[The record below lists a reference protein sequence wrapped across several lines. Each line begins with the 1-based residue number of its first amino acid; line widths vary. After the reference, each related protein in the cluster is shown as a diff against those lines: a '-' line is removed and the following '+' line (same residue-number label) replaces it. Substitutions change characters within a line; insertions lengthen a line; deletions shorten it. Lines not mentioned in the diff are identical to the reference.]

1 MGTTLSPLI
10 IPPLVLGF
18 DNWRVGFLWT
28 FPISLIWV
36 FLWMKYF
43 RRPEKSP
50 NVSTLELQ
58 YINSD
63 STEIENAEK
72 VRWKDILPHRGAW
85 AIAVAKFMA
94 DPVWWFYLFWGAKF
108 LNEKFGLNLK
118 EIGLPFF
125 TIYLVSWGLGIFLG
139 WLSSK
144 FMKMGFSLNQGRKFS
159 LLACALFAVPV
170 ALVPHT
176 ANLWLAVGLIAVA
189 AGGHCG
195 WSANVYSLMSDI
207 FPKKAVGSV
216 AGFGGFAGALGGAIV
231 AFSVGKILQNIGTD
245 GYAIPFAI
253 AGPIYLISLLII
265 HLLVP
270 KIKSI
275 SI

>member
-1 MGTTLSPLI
+1 
-10 IPPLVLGF
+10 
-18 DNWRVGFLWT
+18 
-28 FPISLIWV
+28 
-36 FLWMKYF
+36 
-43 RRPEKSP
+43 
-50 NVSTLELQ
+50 
-58 YINSD
+58 
-63 STEIENAEK
+63 
-72 VRWKDILPHRGAW
+72 
-85 AIAVAKFMA
+85 
-94 DPVWWFYLFWGAKF
+94 
-108 LNEKFGLNLK
+108 
-118 EIGLPFF
+118 
-125 TIYLVSWGLGIFLG
+125 
-139 WLSSK
+139 
-144 FMKMGFSLNQGRKFS
+144 MKMGFSLNQGRKFS